1 MSSKIKDDS
10 IITLRLVQIPEPEF
24 SKEIA
29 RYIVDNPLPV
39 YPGSYVKAVN
49 LKTGV
54 QKDTIRQISRS
65 IHKPECV
72 WWIYSMVTL
81 MIVKFAIGEP
91 DGSWDA
97 ACLLQS
103 HYQNF
108 MIPREAE
115 ALDEELSE
123 LMMPSLKFGS
133 KPYSSYPDIWKK
145 RLNLVVWSAVEYN
158 VARYVKSN
166 KIGYI

>member
-1 MSSKIKDDS
+1 MSSSKINNDTMV
-10 IITLRLVQIPEPEF
+10 TLRLVQIPEPEF

-39 YPGSYVKAVN
+39 YPESYVKAVN

-54 QKDTIRQISRS
+54 QQDKIRQISRS

-81 MIVKFAIGEP
+81 TIVKLIVGEP
-91 DGSWDA
+91 DWSGDA
-97 ACLLQS
+97 SCLLQS

-115 ALDEELSE
+115 ALDEELSKS
-123 LMMPSLKFGS
+123 MMHNLKFGS
-133 KPYSSYPDIWKK
+133 KPYSSYSDFVQK

-158 VARYVKSN
+158 VARYVQSN
-166 KIGYI
+166 KID